1 MQRLGWIP
9 PEEHMDRIK
18 TTVLCKD
25 MYNLCDIPIDKY
37 QQQKTKTKKHKKQQ
51 S

>member
-9 PEEHMDRIK
+9 LEEHMDRIK

-25 MYNLCDIPIDKY
+25 MYNLCDIPIDKTNK
-37 QQQKTKTKKHKKQQ
+37 KTKAKKTKQKL